1 MQTISASNAKQ
12 SFASMLEQI
21 TREPVVIQRHSR
33 DVAVVLSMDEYR
45 RLARLNVE
53 DFRRFCD
60 EVSGAAKKRGLTAA
74 KLARL
79 LKK

>member
-1 MQTISASNAKQ
+1 MQTMSASEAKQ
-12 SFASMLEQI
+12 SFASVLERVA
-21 TREPVVIQRHSR
+21 REPVVIRRHSR

-60 EVSGAAKKRGLTAA
+60 QVSVDAKKRGLTAA

-79 LKK
+79 LKE